1 MPVTKTRVE
10 FGFSWAGAHHASSF
24 PFLCSQGQRARRAG
38 RNRLCQRALRPA
50 GTAAHGLFGAA
61 TEHFFDKKSI
71 ITGDYWESKIR
82 QGLRSSRLFLAV
94 LSPNYFASEWCRKE
108 WTEYLRLEHGLSRS
122 EGGILPVYFSYMPGL
137 DPAEQ
142 IKLEAQL
149 QL

>member
-1 MPVTKTRVE
+1 M
-10 FGFSWAGAHHASSF
+10 
-24 PFLCSQGQRARRAG
+24 
-38 RNRLCQRALRPA
+38 
-50 GTAAHGLFGAA
+50 
-61 TEHFFDKKSI
+61 
-71 ITGDYWESKIR
+71 
-82 QGLRSSRLFLAV
+82 

-149 QL
+149 QLWVDDCNTRQRHFNIDLRQWFAGGADAILALDIEQRLAGLSANPRCDAALRPQDLADQFA